1 MLLNNIPQPDDRR
14 DRRQVPGSV
23 QAACRAAETAPPG
36 QEGNMMTHFSEAG
49 PAMKPGDE
57 TVGTE
62 NLGTENPAIE
72 DWVYDCRTCRYTE
85 QRIHRA
91 GSLNTLQ
98 LALYR

>member
-14 DRRQVPGSV
+14 DLRQVPSSV

-36 QEGNMMTHFSEAG
+36 QEGSMTTHFSGAG

-62 NLGTENPAIE
+62 NLGIE

-85 QRIHRA
+85 QRMHRA
-91 GSLNTLQ
+91 GSLNALQ